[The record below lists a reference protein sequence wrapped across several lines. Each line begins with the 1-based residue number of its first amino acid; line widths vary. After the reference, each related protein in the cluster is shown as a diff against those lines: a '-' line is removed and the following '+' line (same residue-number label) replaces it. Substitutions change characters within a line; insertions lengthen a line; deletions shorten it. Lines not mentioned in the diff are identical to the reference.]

1 MIRPASGRS
10 WLPSATTRRHA
21 MRLNVL
27 TAADLL
33 EQGDDRPLLT
43 RAVVHVLESV
53 VQVHA
58 CAPVTLGGEAC
69 STRRHHRRVCE
80 EEVVTGRKSAQ
91 HSGGRRSF
99 RLNSSQLRVS
109 LRWCLLWILS
119 ADVFGWERAEAGSR
133 GRICTQGT
141 QGTHGTRVVSVLRHS
156 GPRFGRRGKPAK
168 RGHEEFERSDDAG
181 GAVRAIL
188 DEDNLRNLRAPALPW
203 ASTVRQRP
211 SVRDPLIY
219 TTDLHKLPAVCVTHQ
234 QHSGARRSVSA
245 RVCVSRSVHLRAGVR
260 RGSHATWADRQTA
273 ASVECASSFGKGRE
287 GEGSICGKN
296 LS

>member
-99 RLNSSQLRVS
+99 RVNSSQLRVS
-109 LRWCLLWILS
+109 LRWCLLWILVV
-119 ADVFGWERAEAGSR
+119 DVFGWERAEAGSR
-133 GRICTQGT
+133 GRIRTQGT
-141 QGTHGTRVVSVLRHS
+141 QGTHGTRIVSVLRHS
-156 GPRFGRRGKPAK
+156 GPRFGRRAN
-168 RGHEEFERSDDAG
+168 RRSAG
-181 GAVRAIL
+181 T
-188 DEDNLRNLRAPALPW
+188 RNLSAATTPAARYVLSSMKTTS
-203 ASTVRQRP
+203 ATCARQHCRGRP
-211 SVRDPLIY
+211 QSARGLQCATPLIY
-219 TTDLHKLPAVCVTHQ
+219 TTDLHKPPAACVTP
-234 QHSGARRSVSA
+234 
-245 RVCVSRSVHLRAGVR
+245 
-260 RGSHATWADRQTA
+260 A
-273 ASVECASSFGKGRE
+273 AQRCPKELECACVRVALGAPSCRCSQRQPRHLGRSAN
-287 GEGSICGKN
+287 GSVC
-296 LS
+296 